1 MRPRRG
7 GEGGGTD
14 RNKKYLAF
22 HYCAHRDMSSQGA
35 PGPVADTG
43 AAPGQHLAEVRQVMT
58 EMVRTMRVSDDEDGP
73 EMVLRLTPEFLPLA
87 FPRLS

>member
-1 MRPRRG
+1 MRPRRE
-7 GEGGGTD
+7 EGLTKA
-14 RNKKYLAF
+14 KKYLAF

-73 EMVLRLTPEFLPLA
+73 EMVLRLTHIPLLA